1 MKTRRI
7 LVSLFLCICM
17 VCGSACAMA
26 QAYPCNLTMR
36 LSTRTG
42 PSTAYTEPGTFFA
55 NWQGKT
61 VKVFSKAQGNGV
73 WWVQVEFM
81 NGGKLYRA
89 YTGAKRVDLNIAY
102 VPEEEIIGTGYVRLA
117 GDVEGYYGPGEHYAL
132 LPTNVPWNASGSI
145 IMAENGYVLFDFY
158 DAGLNKQRRAW
169 LPTDYLTIDWLY
181 GQPSESLIPIPDG
194 NQSGACYYLP
204 ENPRIWAQVI
214 TRGTNGQY
222 SYVNLHIGNH
232 SFNNLPVYMVGR
244 YYGEF
249 DAYNGGG
256 SVTFLDDGLFVEY
269 YFPDYGYSD
278 VARLYP

>member
-17 VCGSACAMA
+17 VLGAASAMA
-26 QAYPCNLTMR
+26 QAYTCNLTMR

-55 NWQGKT
+55 NWEGKT

-89 YTGAKRVDLNIAY
+89 YTGAKRVNLNIAY

-117 GDVEGYYGPGEHYAL
+117 GDVNGYYGPGEHYAL
-132 LPTNVPWNASGSI
+132 LPTLVPWSANGSI

-158 DAGLNKQRRAW
+158 DAGLDKQRRAW
-169 LPTDYLTIDWLY
+169 LPADYLAIDWFY
-181 GQPSESLIPIPDG
+181 GQPSESLIPIADG
-194 NQSGACYYLP
+194 AQSGSTYYLP
-204 ENPRIWAQVI
+204 EDRTVWAHVVS
-214 TRGTNGQY
+214 RGTNGQY
-222 SYVNLHIGNH
+222 SYVDLHLGGS
-232 SFNNLPVYMVGR
+232 SFYNLPVYMVGR
-244 YYGEF
+244 SYGEF
-249 DAYNGGG
+249 DAYGGGG
-256 SVTFLDDGLFVEY
+256 SINFLDDGLFVEY
-269 YFPDYGYSD
+269 YFPDYGYAGT
-278 VARLYP
+278 ARLW